1 MIKKVIPSAIGK
13 NTHGCEEGSPFGCHD
28 KIGVIDFRGG
38 DGSDLEGHEIVNIGI
53 DIGEV
58 HEHTGM
64 EESEETVEKVLGE
77 FGFADVPDFLVLGF
91 EVDLVE
97 VFLLGEE
104 IPPRS
109 GCTFRY

>member
-1 MIKKVIPSAIGK
+1 V
-13 NTHGCEEGSPFGCHD
+13 
-28 KIGVIDFRGG
+28 
-38 DGSDLEGHEIVNIGI
+38 
-53 DIGEV
+53 
-58 HEHTGM
+58 

>member
-1 MIKKVIPSAIGK
+1 MIKKVIPSAIGQ
-13 NTHGCEEGSPFGCHD
+13 NTHGCEEGSPFGRHD
-28 KIGVIDFRGG
+28 KIGVIDFRCRH
-38 DGSDLEGHEIVNIGI
+38 GSDLERHEIVNIGI

-58 HEHTGM
+58 HEHTSM

-77 FGFADVPDFLVLGF
+77 FRFADVPDFLVLGF

-97 VFLLGEE
+97 VLLLGEE

-109 GCTFRY
+109 GFSFRY